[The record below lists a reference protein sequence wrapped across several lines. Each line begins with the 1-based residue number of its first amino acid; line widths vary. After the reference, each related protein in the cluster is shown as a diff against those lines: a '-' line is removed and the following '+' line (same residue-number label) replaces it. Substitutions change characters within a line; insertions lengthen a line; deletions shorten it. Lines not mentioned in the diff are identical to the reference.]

1 MQRFFII
8 IGVFTVAF
16 LMILGLNS
24 LYPFLPQ
31 GGFIVVDGER
41 IGTWEPGKPAIKLL
55 DAEDPVLFS
64 TEIVPA
70 DYFDDIEHKLNLPDP
85 VGPATSLYYTAIN
98 YIEGRDGLEGAQEFH
113 EAVEDNIR
121 QGAHKH
127 ELAAIVAAIR
137 YAENGRAG
145 REYGALSLYARDTTY
160 RKQAGECAFSV
171 QQNWD
176 RYLTGG
182 PCLNQINGGNCSIE
196 HQPQDSRDIY
206 SFIDYQ
212 GHVYC
217 PLGADNDPTG
227 LNHNWTGN
235 VSALYD
241 NLVLKLK

>member
-1 MQRFFII
+1 MQRFFTI
-8 IGVFTVAF
+8 IGLLTTVA
-16 LMILGLNS
+16 LMILGINS
-24 LYPFLPQ
+24 ILPQ

-41 IGTWEPGKPAIKLL
+41 IGTWVPNEPAITLPVI
-55 DAEDPVLFS
+55 EDHSPH
-64 TEIVPA
+64 
-70 DYFDDIEHKLNLPDP
+70 DIELTLPDP
-85 VGPATSLYYTAIN
+85 VGPATSLYYAAIN

-137 YAENGRAG
+137 YAEDGRAG

-182 PCLNQINGGNCSIE
+182 PCLNQINGGDCTAT
-196 HQPQDSRDIY
+196 HLPGDSRDIY
-206 SFIDYQ
+206 TFIDYQ

-217 PLGADNDPTG
+217 PVGVANDNGD
-227 LNHNWTGN
+227 NIHWKRN
-235 VSALYD
+235 VRQKYSD
-241 NLVLKLK
+241 NFNLSK